1 LVAMGDWATANL
13 DPWLGDTSLSLSI
26 DQVVRQG
33 GVLSTHLCK
42 QYINELLNNLEYH
55 NIGISIGN
63 TYAGC
68 STCADDIVLLSLN
81 NSEMQEMLDIVFDY
95 AGDHKFQIHP
105 VKSNAIIK
113 TVGKKRKT
121 V

>member
-1 LVAMGDWATANL
+1 MGDWATANL
-13 DPWLGDTSLSLSI
+13 DPWLGDTSLSFSI
-26 DQVVRQG
+26 DQGVHQG

-42 QYINELLNNLEYH
+42 QYINELLNNLENH

-63 TYAGC
+63 TYAGY
-68 STCADDIVLLSLN
+68 STCADDIVLLSFN
-81 NSEMQEMLDIVFDY
+81 NSKMQEMLDIVFDY

-113 TVGKKRKT
+113 TVGKKR
-121 V
+121 